1 MSHVQKILDQIN
13 KGFIGKTEQVELA
26 LICLLARGH
35 MLIEDVPGV
44 GKTTLAK
51 RLAKCLDLSFSRIQ
65 FTPDTMPSDV
75 IGTMIYD
82 MKSTEF
88 RYIEGSIMAHVV
100 LVDEI
105 NRTSPKTQAS
115 LLEAMEEQQ
124 VTVDKT
130 SYPLPDPFMVIATQ
144 NPIDFVGTYQLPE
157 AQLDRF
163 MLRLSIGYPD
173 VQEEIRLSK
182 VFLQGELY
190 ETIAA
195 VVSKEELILMQQR
208 VSLVKICDELVDYI
222 VQIIDKTRH
231 NPQLSLGASPR
242 STLALIQAVQAC
254 AYINERDYVIP
265 DDIKRMTPYV
275 LSHRLIPS
283 VEARMNDRSI
293 PSILEDILHK
303 IKVPM

>member
-1 MSHVQKILDQIN
+1 MSHAQKILDQIN

-182 VFLQGELY
+182 VFLQGELS
-190 ETIAA
+190 ETIEA
-195 VVSKEELILMQQR
+195 VVSKEELTLMQQR
-208 VSLVKICDELVDYI
+208 VSLVKICDELIDYI

-293 PSILEDILHK
+293 SSILEDILHK